1 MRIST
6 GRFEIALPNDD
17 NESLQERS
25 KKKGR
30 VAKNDENDGGQAKLD
45 WQKRKHEGSKCFLQL
60 LQDAFVFC
68 KKKL

>member
-45 WQKRKHEGSKCFLQL
+45 WQNRKDEWSKCFLQL